1 MALYF
6 PLDWISSVAWW
17 FYFIIMIITFV
28 FLIIGGLD
36 LKKGDREFES
46 ANFLVVIGFILLIGR
61 IVYWFLPRVIRETTF
76 PEFFDTLIYQLIYLG
91 IFDTLNL
98 MLGFAFIKFGGAN
111 KDSDGTFIRWAGVL
125 NILAWSI
132 IIIMDIILNLDYWFG
147 FPYFDVNPQLL
158 WTGRFLVPLFLV
170 VSAILILV
178 WAIKINKI
186 FMIIFAAFN
195 LAFFVLYLL
204 LVIDRYSGLGIFAYF
219 PPFLFP
225 RFIY

>member
-17 FYFIIMIITFV
+17 IYFIVMILTFV
-28 FLIIGGLD
+28 FLIIGSFD

-46 ANFLVVIGFILLIGR
+46 ANFLVVMGFILLIGR

-76 PEFFDTLIYQLIYLG
+76 PEFFDTLTYQLIYLG

-111 KDSDGTFIRWAGVL
+111 KDSDGTFIRWAGIL
-125 NILAWSI
+125 NIIAWFI
-132 IIIMDIILNLDYWFG
+132 IITMDMVMNVLYWLA
-147 FPYFDVNPQLL
+147 FPYFGEISQLIK
-158 WTGRFLVPLFLV
+158 TGRFLVPLFLV

-178 WAIKINKI
+178 WTIKVKKI

-204 LVIDRYSGLGIFAYF
+204 FVIDFYSGLGIFPV

-225 RFIY
+225 RLIY